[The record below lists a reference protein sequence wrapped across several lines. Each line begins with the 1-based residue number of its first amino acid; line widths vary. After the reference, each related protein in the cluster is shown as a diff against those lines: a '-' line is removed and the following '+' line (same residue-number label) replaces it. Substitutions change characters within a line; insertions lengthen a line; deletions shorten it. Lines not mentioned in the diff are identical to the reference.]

1 MKTII
6 AFGVLTALILGCGSR
21 GGYEKAENAQDA
33 GREFIRASL
42 DGDYAR
48 AKFYMLQDTT
58 NAMLIEQQKRNYQQ
72 LKSNE
77 KEERRKSSIR
87 PITIVNVN
95 DSVAVYKYFNT
106 YNPADTTTMVIVRSK
121 DEWLVDLKSILD

>member
-6 AFGVLTALILGCGSR
+6 AFGLLTALIAGCGAG
-21 GGYEKAENAQDA
+21 GGYEKAESAQDA

-48 AKFYMLQDTT
+48 AKFYMLQDTA

-72 LKSNE
+72 LKSTE
-77 KEERRKSSIR
+77 KEERRKSAIR
-87 PITIVNVN
+87 PIAIININ
-95 DSVAVYKYFNT
+95 DSVTVYKYFNT
-106 YNPADTTTMVIVRSK
+106 YNPVDTTTMVIVRSG